1 MDQRQADAQSMTND
15 GGVEVV
21 VERMWQ
27 YCSDIKPVMVKVGET
42 FDCYNAKSDS
52 TDQSNKFNKTR
63 VIIQKQIFTEMGQLN
78 DF

>member
-1 MDQRQADAQSMTND
+1 
-15 GGVEVV
+15 
-21 VERMWQ
+21 
-27 YCSDIKPVMVKVGET
+27 MVKVGET

-78 DF
+78 DFWNKVQFYIAELIQGQL